1 MQLPAD
7 FVTQYFQV
15 FREAL
20 IFGVKKEKHKLG
32 ATYLNLVR

>member
-1 MQLPAD
+1 MRPPAD
-7 FVTQYFQV
+7 LVAKYFQV